1 MRVNHWKR
9 WFNTRIMSTS
19 PSISPKQI
27 AFYDPE
33 RKGMFIHKDQ
43 LADSPFKVGDRFS
56 LRKGKR
62 ELFAMTIIKDDRGDI
77 FFDKQGIFI
86 ERTRKIDMLLGGIFD
101 EYVFYIEPEIPGTIK
116 IKPLDIVRENSKQWH
131 WRNL

>member
-1 MRVNHWKR
+1 M
-9 WFNTRIMSTS
+9 TS
-19 PSISPKQI
+19 SSEISPKQI

-43 LADSPFKVGDRFS
+43 LTDSPFKVGDRFS

-62 ELFAMTIIKDDRGDI
+62 ELFAMTIIKDDQGDI
-77 FFDKQGIFI
+77 FFDKNGIFI
-86 ERTRKIDMLLGGIFD
+86 ARTRKIDILLGGIFD

-116 IKPLDIVRENSKQWH
+116 IKPLDIVRETGEKWH
-131 WRNL
+131 WKF